1 MTGIDLHASALS
13 RGYLP
18 AGLVTD
24 DLCAG
29 ELPAILDFLVAAAA
43 QRGGSLS
50 IPVAWNCLALGYD
63 LRTGQYS
70 SEFLDW
76 EALPVIALDDEIE
89 LLPTG
94 ALAAFRTGGGQVPCE
109 VVHREG
115 DHPLLSPDGS
125 CPAWLSGAPAGLDAS
140 PRHLQDLPEGLI
152 VAPERL
158 VLDAFALGSE
168 RRQSLRRLTGRWLG
182 AFGHLSVRTRYAS
195 PEQAEMPEARLY
207 TSYLLTR
214 QKPLLEAILT
224 GAGLRPVGTSD
235 WTEAELADALLA
247 SLSRVDDLLTLAGLV
262 RWREQAVHPEHYE
275 RFTASRL
282 TLTPDDVRAF
292 ALSSARLVHAETA
305 RRNRQKV
312 SSTAYIAIGSFLRDR
327 CGGQAEDQFTGPAYP
342 TTLATAQAWLTEY
355 LELAGGVVLV
365 AGQQV
370 HIRLDDAWQGGGI
383 WRAELVSDQNGQA
396 TLLPLQPG
404 PDSGRAVE
412 SDLDEVDLPLALGWL
427 GFSEHLAD
435 ADNPAAP
442 RVDDNGTLDPKLDS
456 AHHVTPEPSSET
468 ASGHSDDA
476 QQPLVRSDDLRGG
489 EPLVELEDPIPHP
502 TRSDD
507 TTKTWTFVLTD
518 RARRNGSLPVTPL
531 VRDLMEDLGLH
542 GGPLQMT
549 MSHPGTDIALGLRRQ
564 SVTLVDSR
572 LEGINWP
579 AQMFTGLRLTAS
591 WSVDGYFIEVRS
603 TPLAEPLDCDGIPLD
618 YDFDEMVVLRS
629 WGSPTDLDT
638 ESDNPVGPAAVLHV
652 LRQAGRRLPESPR
665 ASLVMGAAEIL
676 RYLPGGT
683 TLEQVAV
690 AIDALTVRSSMA
702 GSVVVQWATWEWTA
716 SSEGN
721 WRTPVT
727 TGARRNLDV
736 AELAV
741 VLSLAP
747 KPSGRPSLLPPAT
760 SGVVAGSSRRD
771 YTRILSSG
779 TPSARNRQKALEFAR
794 SQGIDP
800 STLHPRVTYVRPTT
814 VRPYRRK

>member
-1 MTGIDLHASALS
+1 MTGTDLHVSTLS

-24 DLCAG
+24 DLSAG

-50 IPVAWNCLALGYD
+50 IPVAWNCLAFGYD

-70 SEFLDW
+70 SECLDW

-94 ALAAFRTGGGQVPCE
+94 ALAALRTGGGQVPCE
-109 VVHREG
+109 IVHREG
-115 DHPLLSPDGS
+115 NHPLLDADGS
-125 CPAWLSGAPAGLDAS
+125 CPAWLSGAPAGLDAA
-140 PRHLQDLPEGLI
+140 PRHLQDLPEGPI
-152 VAPERL
+152 EVPERL
-158 VLDAFALGSE
+158 VVNAFALGSE
-168 RRQSLRRLTGRWLG
+168 RRQSLRRLRGRWLG

-195 PEQAEMPEARLY
+195 PEQAEMQEARLY
-207 TSYLLTR
+207 ASYLLTR
-214 QKPLLEAILT
+214 QEPLLEAILT
-224 GAGLRPVGTSD
+224 RAGLRPVSASG

-275 RFTASRL
+275 RFIAGRL

-292 ALSSARLVHAETA
+292 ALSSARLVQAETG
-305 RRNRQKV
+305 RRIRHRV
-312 SSTAYIAIGSFLRDR
+312 GPAYVAIGSFLRDR

-342 TTLATAQAWLTEY
+342 TTLATAQTWLTEY
-355 LELAGGVVLV
+355 LESIGRVVPV
-365 AGQQV
+365 AGQQM

-383 WRAELVSDQNGQA
+383 WRAEVAAGQNGQVA
-396 TLLPLQPG
+396 ALPTRPG
-404 PDSGRAVE
+404 PDSGRPVGSE
-412 SDLDEVDLPLALGWL
+412 LDKVDLPLALGWL
-427 GFSEHLAD
+427 GFSERLAD
-435 ADNPAAP
+435 TDTPAAP
-442 RVDDNGTLDPKLDS
+442 KLEGNRTSEPKPDS
-456 AHHVTPEPSSET
+456 EGQIAPEPDSET
-468 ASGHSDDA
+468 AARPPDSPQHP
-476 QQPLVRSDDLRGG
+476 PLRHDELRDG
-489 EPLVELEDPIPHP
+489 EPLVELEEPAPRT

-518 RARRNGSLPVTPL
+518 RTRRNGVLPITPL
-531 VRDLMEDLGLH
+531 VRDLMEELGLR

-549 MSHPGTDIALGLRRQ
+549 VSHPGTDIALGLRRQ
-564 SVTLVDSR
+564 GIALVGSR

-579 AQMFTGLRLTAS
+579 GQMFTGLRLTAS

-603 TPLAEPLDCDGIPLD
+603 TPLAEPLDCEGIPLD

-629 WGSPTDLDT
+629 WGNPTDLDT
-638 ESDNPVGPAAVLHV
+638 EIDDPAGPASVLRV
-652 LRQAGRRLPESPR
+652 LRQAGRRVPEFPH
-665 ASLVMGAAEIL
+665 ACLVMGAAEIMRCL
-676 RYLPGGT
+676 QAGT

-690 AIDALTVRSSMA
+690 AVNALTVRSSLA
-702 GSVVVQWATWEWTA
+702 GSVIFQWATWEWTT
-716 SSEGN
+716 SPDGN

-727 TGARRNLDV
+727 TGARRDLDV
-736 AELAV
+736 AQLAV
-741 VLSLAP
+741 VLSLAA
-747 KPSGRPSLLPPAT
+747 KPSGRPSLLPPVT

-771 YTRILSSG
+771 YTRILTSG
-779 TPSARNRQKALEFAR
+779 TPSPRNRQKALEFAR

-814 VRPYRRK
+814 VRAHRRK